1 VSLRCGVEVTAGWD
15 GASPLGVGSGGG
27 VEEKERGEGFGR
39 AVASGFPFSSS
50 PTKYDKQNFFAR
62 IS

>member
-1 VSLRCGVEVTAGWD
+1 
-15 GASPLGVGSGGG
+15 LGVGSGGG

-39 AVASGFPFSSS
+39 VAASGFPFSLN
-50 PTKYDKQNFFAR
+50 PTEYDKQNFFAR